1 MIRRAF
7 LMICL
12 ASLAGCAETLV
23 DEPVESLGEFNMR
36 VNYVFAE
43 KAVKG
48 PVSRDATPAE
58 WTEAIENAVNLRLAR
73 YTGTQEYDIG
83 ISLEG
88 YMLAPP
94 GVPIV
99 FNPRSTAIVLVN
111 VYDVEQKKFLAK
123 AHQIQVFE
131 DTSGSSAVLGSGH
144 SRDKE
149 EQIAGLAL
157 NAADKVE
164 EWLAAQHQAEGWF
177 DARDDVASD
186 LQQRA
191 ADTVVAVSDASE

>member
-94 GVPIV
+94 ACP
-99 FNPRSTAIVLVN
+99 
-111 VYDVEQKKFLAK
+111 
-123 AHQIQVFE
+123 
-131 DTSGSSAVLGSGH
+131 SSL
-144 SRDKE
+144 
-149 EQIAGLAL
+149 I
-157 NAADKVE
+157 
-164 EWLAAQHQAEGWF
+164 
-177 DARDDVASD
+177 
-186 LQQRA
+186 RA
-191 ADTVVAVSDASE
+191 ARQLFL

>member
-7 LMICL
+7 LIIGFT
-12 ASLAGCAETLV
+12 ALAGCAETLV
-23 DEPVESLGEFNMR
+23 DEPVENLGEFNMR
-36 VNYVFAE
+36 VNYVYTE

-48 PVSRDATPAE
+48 PVSRDATSAE
-58 WTEAIENAVNLRLAR
+58 WTEALENAVNLRLAR
-73 YTGTQEYDIG
+73 YAGAQEYDIG

-99 FNPRSTAIVLVN
+99 LNPRSTAIILVN

-131 DTSGSSAVLGSGH
+131 DTSGSSAVLGSGY
-144 SRDKE
+144 SRDKQ
-149 EQIAGLAL
+149 EQISGLSL
-157 NAADKVE
+157 NVADKVE
-164 EWLAAQHQAEGWF
+164 EWLAEQHQTEGWF
-177 DARDDVASD
+177 TLRDSATSD
-186 LQQRA
+186 LLA
-191 ADTVVAVSDASE
+191 TEADASEALSE